1 MSDLTNA
8 PLVDVTF
15 QLRGEAATTG
25 VSVVG
30 QFNDWNPDA
39 NPMQLGDDGTFS
51 TVVALVAGRSYRYR
65 YLLDGDR
72 WENDW
77 NADSY
82 APNEFGGDDSVINVE
97 TAPLEDVIA
106 SEVRAHNNLSSP
118 DVAGTA
124 EQLIA
129 PTTSTTEPGATKS

>member
-8 PLVDVTF
+8 PLVKVTF

-30 QFNDWNPDA
+30 EFNDWNPET

-51 TVVALVAGRSYRYR
+51 TVVGLVAGRSYRYR

-106 SEVRAHNNLSSP
+106 SEVTAYNDLSSR

-129 PTTSTTEPGATKS
+129 PTTSTTEPGATTS

>member
-8 PLVDVTF
+8 PLVNVTF

-25 VSVVG
+25 VSLVG
-30 QFNDWNPDA
+30 EFNDWNPDT
-39 NPMQLGDDGTFS
+39 NPMQLSDDGTSS
-51 TVVALVAGRSYRYR
+51 TVVALVAGRSR

-82 APNEFGGDDSVINVE
+82 GSQRIRG
-97 TAPLEDVIA
+97 
-106 SEVRAHNNLSSP
+106 
-118 DVAGTA
+118 
-124 EQLIA
+124 
-129 PTTSTTEPGATKS
+129 